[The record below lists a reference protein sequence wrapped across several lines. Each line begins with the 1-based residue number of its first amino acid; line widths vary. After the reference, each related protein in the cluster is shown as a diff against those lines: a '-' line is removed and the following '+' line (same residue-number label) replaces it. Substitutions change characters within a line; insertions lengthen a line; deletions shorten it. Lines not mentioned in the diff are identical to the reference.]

1 MRRVIVTTGGTG
13 GHIFPA
19 LAVAEE
25 LRARHP
31 QARVLF
37 VGGVRGPEARL
48 AAEAGLEFAALPVRP
63 VLGRGLR
70 ALAAGWWL
78 LPGLG
83 KALVLHGRFKPQV
96 VVGLGGYAAFASV
109 LAAVLRRTPT
119 AIHEQNSVPGLTNR
133 LLGRLVDRVMVSFP
147 DRAGSFPATKVTWTG
162 NPVRKSIVALARSER
177 QEGGDR
183 GKRLLVLGGS
193 QGAVAVNDAVLEAL
207 PRLRQAGVEIRHQ
220 TGAHDYER
228 VTTRYA
234 TMEGL
239 KATVEPFIQDMA
251 EAYAWAGLALCRAG
265 ATTVAELAVA
275 GVPSV
280 LIPFPHATHQHQSV
294 NARFLEQAGAARCIE
309 QSELPGRDL
318 AMELIWLL
326 ENTVELERMAAAAR
340 AIGKPMAAAAVVDCL
355 EELAGS
361 MAKAA

>member
-31 QARVLF
+31 QVRVLF

-63 VLGRGLR
+63 VLGKGVR

-78 LPGLG
+78 LLGLG
-83 KALVLHGRFKPQV
+83 KAMVLHGRFKPQV

-133 LLGRLVDRVMVSFP
+133 LLGRLVDSVLVSFP
-147 DRAGSFPATKVTWTG
+147 DQAGSFPAAKVKRTG
-162 NPVRKSIVALARSER
+162 NPVRKSITALARR
-177 QEGGDR
+177 IPQETGNR

-207 PRLRQAGVEIRHQ
+207 PRLRQAGVEIWHQ
-220 TGAHDYER
+220 TGVLDYDR
-228 VTTRYA
+228 VKARYG
-234 TMEGL
+234 MEQGYAA
-239 KATVEPFIQDMA
+239 KVEPFIQDMA
-251 EAYAWAGLALCRAG
+251 GAYAWAGLALCRAG

-280 LIPFPHATHQHQSV
+280 LIPFPYATHQHQSV
-294 NARFLEQAGAARCIE
+294 NAAFLEQAGAARRIE
-309 QSELPGRDL
+309 QRELASRDL
-318 AMELIWLL
+318 AAELIELL
-326 ENTVELERMAAAAR
+326 EHPTELERMAEAAR
-340 AIGKPMAAAAVVDCL
+340 AMGSPKAAAAVVDCL
-355 EELAGS
+355 EQLTGET
-361 MAKAA
+361 AKAA